1 MHKTFSFPLLF
12 ILFLCTCVLA
22 PSCSPRL
29 VISDQQAPAQS
40 SKSTLT
46 ATGNPV
52 AKGIQFEQLRCNYA
66 ENPAVITGQ
75 KPRFSWVVKAEGFN
89 RYQSAFRLLVAS
101 SPDLL
106 AAEKGDIW
114 DSGKLASTRTAH
126 NKFGGSTLAAETTY
140 YWKVKIW
147 DESDTASPWSSIQT
161 FTTGLDGEESWAG
174 AQWITVPADERTSEH
189 RFRNVQTGKMDVPIS
204 STSFPAGYFRR
215 GFSPQKKVAKATVY
229 VTGLG
234 YYEVYLNG
242 KKVGDHKLDPA
253 PSNYDKT
260 AYYVVLDA
268 KEHILEEE
276 NTIGIKLGN
285 GFYGQNLAFKR
296 DPESDKNLAY
306 GPPAVRMILKLAY
319 EDGTTEA
326 IVTDQ
331 SWSSIP
337 GPIVF
342 DNIYGGEAY
351 DARFENEGW
360 NENGYDDSA
369 HQRVKI
375 TSPVVGTLKPQV
387 IPPIRK
393 LKALTPQ
400 NIFRS
405 TNGNWILDF
414 GQNIAG
420 WVRLSVEERAGT
432 KIQLQLTEALKRS
445 GDAIHQGSTGGGASG
460 LSQQLT
466 YICGSDARE
475 SWEPSFTY
483 HGFRYAEVQ
492 GLSQRPRKEDF
503 TAFLVS
509 TDVQETGG
517 FHCSDSLLN
526 RMLEVSKWTVIDN
539 LHGIPEDCPH
549 REKCGWLGDAH
560 AAAEF
565 TLYNYD
571 VASFY
576 EKYMEDIRTQFR
588 PVKGAKEEK
597 EFLAP
602 TMIAPGRRTSTIAKL
617 DWGIAAIYL
626 PWYHYLH
633 YGNEQIVTENYSDM
647 KQLTA
652 YYLSFKN
659 ADGIIEN
666 GMGDWCPPRWDR
678 RKNPSAMECNPV
690 VSATA
695 YFYDILK
702 VMKTFSAL
710 MEDEPYTRFLT
721 DEISALQT
729 AFNAV
734 YLEPIAGTSH
744 RWYGSQTATVMAMQF
759 DLVPEEEKQGVLNGL
774 LHDIEVVN
782 NGHHTV
788 GIHGN
793 RYLYTVLS
801 DYGKADLAYN
811 VLTHPEFPSQA
822 FVLNTGFTTWPERQF
837 DWSTGIEFSNSLN
850 HPMHSGFAAYFYERL
865 GGIKPVFKSP
875 GYKEFIIDPIVP
887 ESIDHADTRIISPF
901 GLIKNRWVKRDKL
914 FSMQL
919 TVPFNTTATLPLSS
933 AKAGTVKINDEYWSG
948 KTESGASQKSI
959 TLGSGTY
966 TISYE
971 SK

>member
-1 MHKTFSFPLLF
+1 MSAEQDKEEFIRFERLL
-12 ILFLCTCVLA
+12 CDYVEN
-22 PSCSPRL
+22 PL
-29 VISDQQAPAQS
+29 VIA
-40 SKSTLT
+40 SK
-46 ATGNPV
+46 
-52 AKGIQFEQLRCNYA
+52 I
-66 ENPAVITGQ
+66 
-75 KPRFSWVVKAEGFN
+75 PRFSWVVKAEGFN
-89 RYQSAFRLLVAS
+89 RSQSAYRLLVAS
-101 SPDLL
+101 APELL
-106 AAEKGDIW
+106 AKDEGDVW
-114 DSGKLASTRTAH
+114 DSGKKASASSTH
-126 NKFGGSTLAAETTY
+126 NAYTGSGLVSEKTY
-140 YWKVKIW
+140 YWKVMIW
-147 DESDTASPWSSIQT
+147 DEKEFSSPWSAVQS
-161 FTTGLDGEESWAG
+161 FTTGMEGEAAWVG
-174 AQWITVPADERTSEH
+174 AKWITVPADERTSEH
-189 RFRNVQTGKMDVPIS
+189 RFRNMQTGKMKEPIPV
-204 STSFPAGYFRR
+204 TSYPAGYFRQTFTTR
-215 GFSPQKKVAKATVY
+215 GKVTNATVY
-229 VTGLG
+229 VAGLG

-242 KKVGDHKLDPA
+242 EKVGDHKLDPA

-268 KEHILEEE
+268 KDQLQGSE
-276 NTIGIKLGN
+276 NTLGIKLGN
-285 GFYGQNLAFKR
+285 GFYGQNLAFKG
-296 DPESDKNLAY
+296 DPESEKSLAY
-306 GPPAVRMILKLAY
+306 GPPAVRLTLKLTY
-319 EDGTTEA
+319 EDGTSEA
-326 IVTDQ
+326 IVTDGD
-331 SWSSIP
+331 WTSIP

-351 DARFENEGW
+351 DARFGNKGW

-369 HQRVKI
+369 NRKVSV

-393 LKALTPQ
+393 LKALEPQ
-400 NIFRS
+400 NIFQGA
-405 TNGNWILDF
+405 NGNWIIDF

-420 WVRLSVEERAGT
+420 WIRMSIRESAGT

-445 GDAIHQGSTGGGASG
+445 GDAIHLGSTGGGASG

-466 YICGSDARE
+466 YICGSDERE
-475 SWEPSFTY
+475 NWEPSFTY
-483 HGFRYAEVQ
+483 HGFRYAEVE
-492 GLSQRPRKEDF
+492 GLSQPPRKEDF

-509 TDVQETGG
+509 TDVQETGD
-517 FHCSDSLLN
+517 FQCSDPLLN
-526 RMLEVSKWTVIDN
+526 RMVEVSKWTVIDN

-588 PVKGAKEEK
+588 QVKGGMGLEE
-597 EFLAP
+597 FAVP

-617 DWGIAAIYL
+617 DWGIATMYL

-633 YGNEQIVTENYSDM
+633 YGNEQIVVENYADM

-659 ADGIIEN
+659 AEGIIEN

-678 RKNPSAMECNPV
+678 RSNPEAMECPPV

-702 VMKTFSAL
+702 VMKTFSGL
-710 MEDEPYTRFLT
+710 MEDERYTRFLAA
-721 DEISALQT
+721 EIQALKK
-729 AFNAV
+729 AFNEV
-734 YLEPIAGTSH
+734 YLESVAGTDH
-744 RWYGSQTATVMAMQF
+744 VWYGSQTATVMALRF
-759 DLVPEEEKQGVLNGL
+759 DLVPEDLKQRVLDGL
-774 LHDIEVVN
+774 VYDIEVVN

-801 DYGKADLAYN
+801 DYGKTALAYD
-811 VLTHPEFPSQA
+811 VLTHPDFPSQA
-822 FVLNTGFTTWPERQF
+822 FVLNTGFTTWPERQW
-837 DWSTGIEFSNSLN
+837 DWSEGIEFSNSLN

-865 GGIKPVFKSP
+865 GGIRPVIAHP
-875 GYKEFIIDPIVP
+875 GYKEFIIDPVVP
-887 ESIDHADTRIISPF
+887 ETIDHADTRITSPF
-901 GLIKNRWVKRDKL
+901 GVIEHKWVKQGKL

-919 TVPFNTTATLPLSS
+919 SVPFNTTAILPLRS
-933 AKAGTVKINDEYWSG
+933 ARPGTVKLNGQDWRSETAADGSP
-948 KTESGASQKSI
+948 QLMR
-959 TLGSGTY
+959 LGSGVH

-971 SK
+971 WGD

>member
-1 MHKTFSFPLLF
+1 MQRPILFSLLF
-12 ILFLCTCVLA
+12 ILSLCTCGRA
-22 PSCSPRL
+22 P
-29 VISDQQAPAQS
+29 
-40 SKSTLT
+40 KT
-46 ATGNPV
+46 ATSGNLLSYPSNQQERLKPG
-52 AKGIQFEQLRCNYA
+52 AIAFERLLCNYV
-66 ENPAVITGQ
+66 ENPQVIAGDRPQ
-75 KPRFSWVVKAEGFN
+75 FSWVVNAGGFN
-89 RYQSAFRLLVAS
+89 RYQSAYRLLVS
-101 SPDLL
+101 SAPELL
-106 AAEKGDIW
+106 AKDVGDVW
-114 DSGKLASTRTAH
+114 DSGKLAATSSVH
-126 NKFGGSTLAAETTY
+126 NEFGGESLEAGKTY
-140 YWKVKIW
+140 YWKVRIW
-147 DESDTASPWSSIQT
+147 DEAASASPWSAVQS
-161 FTTGLDGEESWAG
+161 FTTGIGGEADWNG
-174 AQWITVPADERTSEH
+174 ARWITVPADERTSEH
-189 RFRNVQTGKMDVPIS
+189 RFRDMKTGKMKAPIRV
-204 STSFPAGYFRR
+204 TSYPAGYFRNTFNVR
-215 GFSPQKKVAKATVY
+215 KKVTSATAY
-229 VTGLG
+229 VAGLG

-242 KKVGDHKLDPA
+242 EKVGDHKLDPA

-268 KEHILEEE
+268 KDQLQESK
-276 NTIGIKLGN
+276 NTLGIKLGN

-296 DPESDKNLAY
+296 DPESEKNLAY
-306 GPPAVRMILKLAY
+306 GPPAVKLTLRLTYA
-319 EDGTTEA
+319 DGSTEA
-326 IVTDQ
+326 IVTDEN
-331 SWSSIP
+331 WTSIP

-351 DARFENEGW
+351 DARFANDGW

-369 HQRVKI
+369 NRKVSV
-375 TSPVVGTLKPQV
+375 TAPVVGTLKPQV

-393 LKALTPQ
+393 LKSLEPQ

-405 TNGNWILDF
+405 VNGNWIIDF

-420 WVRLSVEERAGT
+420 WVRMSVRESAGT

-445 GDAIHQGSTGGGASG
+445 GDAIHLGSTGGGASG

-466 YICGSDARE
+466 YICGSDERE
-475 SWEPSFTY
+475 NWEPRFTY
-483 HGFRYAEVQ
+483 HGFRYAEVE
-492 GLSQRPRKEDF
+492 GLSQPPRKEDF

-509 TDVQETGG
+509 TDVQETGD
-517 FHCSDSLLN
+517 FRCSDSLIN
-526 RMLEVSKWTVIDN
+526 RMVEVSKWTVIDN

-588 PVKGAKEEK
+588 PVKGGKKAV
-597 EFLAP
+597 EFQVP

-617 DWGIAAIYL
+617 DWGIATMYL

-633 YGNEQIVTENYSDM
+633 YGNEQIVSENYADM

-659 ADGIIEN
+659 SEGIIEN

-678 RKNPSAMECNPV
+678 RSNPEAMECHPV

-702 VMKTFSAL
+702 VMKSFSVL
-710 MEDEPYTRFLT
+710 MEDEQYTRFLT
-721 DEISALQT
+721 AEISALLE
-729 AFNAV
+729 AFNEV
-734 YLEPIAGTSH
+734 YLESVEGTDH
-744 RWYGSQTATVMAMQF
+744 VWYGSQTATVMALRF
-759 DLVPEEEKQGVLNGL
+759 GLVPEDLEQRVLNGL
-774 LHDIEVVN
+774 VYDIEVVN

-801 DYGKADLAYN
+801 DYGKSALAYD
-811 VLTHPEFPSQA
+811 VLTHPDFPSQA

-837 DWSTGIEFSNSLN
+837 DWSEGIEFSNSLN

-865 GGIKPVFKSP
+865 GGIRPVITSP
-875 GYKEFIIDPIVP
+875 GYKEFIVDPVVP
-887 ESIDHADTRIISPF
+887 ETIDHADTRIISPF
-901 GLIKNRWVKRDKL
+901 GVIENKWVKQGKL

-919 TVPFNTTATLPLSS
+919 SVPFNTTATLPLS
-933 AKAGTVKINDEYWSG
+933 AARPGTVKLNGEYWRSETAADVLP
-948 KTESGASQKSI
+948 KLI
-959 TLGSGTY
+959 TMGSGTY

-971 SK
+971 CK

>member
-1 MHKTFSFPLLF
+1 MQRPILFSLLF
-12 ILFLCTCVLA
+12 ILSLCTCGRA
-22 PSCSPRL
+22 P
-29 VISDQQAPAQS
+29 
-40 SKSTLT
+40 KT
-46 ATGNPV
+46 ATSGNLLPYPSNQQERLRPG
-52 AKGIQFEQLRCNYA
+52 AIAFERLLCNYA
-66 ENPAVITGQ
+66 ENPMVIDGL
-75 KPRFSWVVKAEGFN
+75 KPRFSWVVSAGGTN
-89 RYQSAFRLLVAS
+89 RYQSAYRLLVS
-101 SPDLL
+101 SAPELL
-106 AAEKGDIW
+106 AKDVGDVW
-114 DSGKLASTRTAH
+114 DSGKLAAASSVH
-126 NKFGGSTLAAETTY
+126 NEFGGESLEAGKTY
-140 YWKVKIW
+140 YWKVRIW
-147 DESDTASPWSSIQT
+147 DEAALASSWSPVQT
-161 FTTGLDGEESWAG
+161 FTTGLQGEEAWTG
-174 AQWITVPADERTSEH
+174 ARWITVPADERTSEH
-189 RFRNVQTGKMDVPIS
+189 RFRNVQTGKMEKPIS
-204 STSFPAGYFRR
+204 ATSFPAGYFRR
-215 GFSPQKKVAKATVY
+215 EFITGKKVTDATVY

-260 AYYVVLDA
+260 AYYVVLNA
-268 KEHILEEE
+268 REHILEDA
-276 NTIGIKLGN
+276 NTLGIKLGN

-296 DPESDKNLAY
+296 DPESEKNLAY
-306 GPPAVRMILKLAY
+306 GPPAVRLMLKIRY
-319 EDGTTEA
+319 EDGTSEA
-326 IVTDQ
+326 IVTDG
-331 SWSSIP
+331 SWTSVP

-342 DNIYGGEAY
+342 DNIYGGETY
-351 DARFENEGW
+351 DARFSNKGW
-360 NENGYDDSA
+360 NENGYDDS
-369 HQRVKI
+369 RNRKVTV

-393 LKALTPQ
+393 LKALEPQ
-400 NIFRS
+400 KIFRA
-405 TNGNWILDF
+405 TNGNWIIDF

-420 WVRLSVEERAGT
+420 WIRLSVREKAGT
-432 KIQLQLTEALKRS
+432 RVHLQLAEALKRNE
-445 GDAIHQGSTGGGASG
+445 DALFLGSTGGGASG
-460 LSQQLT
+460 LSQQLV
-466 YICGSDARE
+466 YVCGSDARE

-483 HGFRYAEVQ
+483 HGFRYAEVE

-503 TAFLVS
+503 TAYLVS
-509 TDVQETGG
+509 TDVEETGD
-517 FHCSDSLLN
+517 FQCSDSLLN
-526 RMLEVSKWTVIDN
+526 RMLEVSKWTVVDN

-588 PVKGAKEEK
+588 RVKGAKEEK
-597 EFLAP
+597 DFLVP

-617 DWGIAAIYL
+617 DWGVAAIYL

-633 YGNEQIVTENYSDM
+633 YGNEQIVLDNYADM

-678 RKNPSAMECNPV
+678 RKNPSAMECHPV

-702 VMKTFSAL
+702 VMKTFSVL
-710 MEDEPYTRFLT
+710 VEDEQYTRFLT
-721 DEISALQT
+721 NEISDLRA
-729 AFNAV
+729 AFNRV
-734 YLEPIAGTSH
+734 YQEPIPGTNH

-759 DLVPEEEKQGVLNGL
+759 DLVPGEEEQSVLNGL
-774 LHDIEVVN
+774 IYDIEEVN

-801 DYGKADLAYN
+801 DYEKADLAYS
-811 VLTHPEFPSQA
+811 VLTNPEFPSQA
-822 FVLNTGFTTWPERQF
+822 FILNTGFTTWPERQF

-865 GGIKPVFKSP
+865 GGIKPVIKGP
-875 GYKEFIIDPIVP
+875 GYKEFILDPLVP
-887 ESIDHADTRIISPF
+887 EAIDHADTRISSPF
-901 GLIKNRWVKRDKL
+901 GVIENKWKKQGEL

-919 TVPFNTTATLPLSS
+919 TIPFNTTAILPLS
-933 AKAGTVKINDEYWSG
+933 AARAGTVKMNGESWSG
-948 KTESGASQKSI
+948 NAVPGASQTPI

-966 TISYE
+966 TVSYE
-971 SK
+971 LE